1 MSRGG
6 AKVTAAAPW
15 RNSRREI
22 CAFTIICVAPSRMSK
37 SHTGGTMP
45 DRLDDFQ
52 KFRADLNEEILGCG
66 HLGIKRFFA
75 LDHQAYEP
83 GPLGTKT
90 KELLGLV
97 ASAVLRCDD
106 CITYHLVRCGEEG
119 WKRDEVIDAL
129 NVALIVGGS
138 ITIPHVR
145 RAFARMRE
153 IDGLKNS

>member
-1 MSRGG
+1 M
-6 AKVTAAAPW
+6 AKSNP
-15 RNSRREI
+15 
-22 CAFTIICVAPSRMSK
+22 
-37 SHTGGTMP
+37 GGTMP

-52 KFRADLNEEILGCG
+52 RFRADLNEEILGCG

-119 WKRDEVIDAL
+119 WKREEVIDAL

-153 IDGLKNS
+153 IESLKNS

>member
-1 MSRGG
+1 MLGRSECSTASSSGG
-6 AKVTAAAPW
+6 AMA
-15 RNSRREI
+15 
-22 CAFTIICVAPSRMSK
+22 
-37 SHTGGTMP
+37 
-45 DRLDDFQ
+45 DRLEDFQ
-52 KFRADLNEEILGCG
+52 KFGTDLNEEILDCG
-66 HLGIKRFFA
+66 QPGIKRHFA

-83 GPLGTKT
+83 GPHGTKT

-119 WKRDEVIDAL
+119 WKREEVIDAL

-145 RAFARMRE
+145 RAFARMHE
-153 IDGLKNS
+153 IKNLRP

>member
-1 MSRGG
+1 MCLPASGMACLPLAWQNPNRP
-6 AKVTAAAPW
+6 AC
-15 RNSRREI
+15 RRQ
-22 CAFTIICVAPSRMSK
+22 ARLPQA
-37 SHTGGTMP
+37 GGTMP
-45 DRLDDFQ
+45 NDLDDFQ
-52 KFRADLNEEILGCG
+52 KTRADLNEEILGCG

-153 IDGLKNS
+153 IDNLKNS